1 MKTKKKT
8 VWDEAK
14 FVRIAT
20 SEIKVMCNSMHASA
34 WVHRVGGL
42 IHKCIPKIGPAMGW
56 STWNTFAC
64 NISADLIKEMADILV
79 SSGLKDAGYR

>member
-1 MKTKKKT
+1 MVLRWIT
-8 VWDEAK
+8 V
-14 FVRIAT
+14 VVVTMLAT
-20 SEIKVMCNSMHASA
+20 METRALDNDLG
-34 WVHRVGGL
+34 RE
-42 IHKCIPKIGPAMGW
+42 GPAMGW